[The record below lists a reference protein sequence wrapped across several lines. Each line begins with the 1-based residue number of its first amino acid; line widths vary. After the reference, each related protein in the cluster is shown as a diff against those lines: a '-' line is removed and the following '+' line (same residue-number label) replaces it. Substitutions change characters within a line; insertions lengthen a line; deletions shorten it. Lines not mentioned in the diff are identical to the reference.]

1 MNELQEIDINSH
13 FEAVDRMV
21 NLINNRVETSDVAD
35 SNLPSAG
42 EQMTEQA
49 YLDLAQQMKEI
60 VAEKEKECQKLKN
73 ELNDYKYVMYK
84 VFGITSFLE
93 DLLNGFDDFGTYGQT
108 MGQNLEYINSQIS
121 MLLNIK

>member
-1 MNELQEIDINSH
+1 
-13 FEAVDRMV
+13 
-21 NLINNRVETSDVAD
+21 
-35 SNLPSAG
+35 
-42 EQMTEQA
+42 MTEQA